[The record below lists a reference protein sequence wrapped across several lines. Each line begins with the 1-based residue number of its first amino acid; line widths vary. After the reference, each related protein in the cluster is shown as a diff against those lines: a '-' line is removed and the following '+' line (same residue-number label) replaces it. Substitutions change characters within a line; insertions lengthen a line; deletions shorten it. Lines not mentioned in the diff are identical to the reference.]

1 MTRISTTSIVM
12 LTMIASPAIAD
23 GSNMPARAH
32 DRGPANVEL
41 ANRNATLA
49 PKADAFLNAVQVY
62 PYSAGTIYKL
72 ITAPERITDIA
83 LEQGETLV
91 SVASGD
97 TVRWVIGDTSSGNG
111 ATKRTHILVKPSLT
125 GLSTNL
131 LITTDRRAY
140 HLALGSTGRTALTG
154 ISWSYPE
161 DALLALRR
169 ANDAARAAE
178 PIAAGI
184 QVEQLHFNYAISGDA
199 PAWRP
204 LRAFDDGRQT
214 YIEFPAT
221 IAVGDAPP
229 LFLVAGKGEA
239 QLVNYRLRDR
249 FYIVDRIFD
258 QAELRFGAGKQ
269 QVVRIARTGSN
280 RRRRAS

>member
-1 MTRISTTSIVM
+1 
-12 LTMIASPAIAD
+12 
-23 GSNMPARAH
+23 
-32 DRGPANVEL
+32 
-41 ANRNATLA
+41 
-49 PKADAFLNAVQVY
+49 
-62 PYSAGTIYKL
+62 
-72 ITAPERITDIA
+72 
-83 LEQGETLV
+83 
-91 SVASGD
+91 
-97 TVRWVIGDTSSGNG
+97 
-111 ATKRTHILVKPSLT
+111 
-125 GLSTNL
+125 
-131 LITTDRRAY
+131 
-140 HLALGSTGRTALTG
+140 
-154 ISWSYPE
+154 PE

-258 QAELRFGAGKQ
+258 RAELRFGTRKQ
-269 QVVRIARTGSN
+269 QVVRITRTAST

>member
-111 ATKRTHILVKPSLT
+111 ATKRTHILVKPNLT

-140 HLALGSTGRTALTG
+140 HLALVSTGRTALTG

-269 QVVRIARTGSN
+269 QVVRVTRTATT

>member
-140 HLALGSTGRTALTG
+140 HLALVSNGRTALTG

-214 YIEFPAT
+214 YIEFPVT

-269 QVVRIARTGSN
+269 QVVRVTRTATT